1 MTRALLVSAAWLAL
15 AAPALA
21 QSQPRSAGD
30 LTRDLNA
37 APPGAVVTPPS
48 TANTPPPSRP
58 ATQPPVG
65 APAATRPLTNAA
77 VRPPRNSTPAPS
89 APTASA
95 APATATAPTDTAEI
109 TPPPPPPAVLDAAAI
124 RDLPFTVDVPR
135 GLEIVGRKPAPDVG
149 IYMVRKAGVPLVMIY
164 AGPASQ
170 FPIYDGE
177 LVRAG
182 GRSSLVVTEDGRR
195 RAMEHLFEREASPA
209 QIHVWVASVDGADR
223 DLAERIAQSVDAR

>member
-21 QSQPRSAGD
+21 QSEPRSASD

-37 APPGAVVTPPS
+37 APPGAAATPP
-48 TANTPPPSRP
+48 A
-58 ATQPPVG
+58 PV
-65 APAATRPLTNAA
+65 
-77 VRPPRNSTPAPS
+77 STPTP
-89 APTASA
+89 
-95 APATATAPTDTAEI
+95 APATAPSRTVAPPTSRPASSRPLTTAAVQPPPAGPPPASAPVPTSPPVVVAEAAP
-109 TPPPPPPAVLDAAAI
+109 PPPPPPAVLDAAAV

-135 GLEIVGRKPAPDVG
+135 GLEIMGRKPAPDVG

-177 LVRAG
+177 LIRAG

-195 RAMEHLFEREASPA
+195 LAMEHLFERETAPA
-209 QIHVWVASVDGADR
+209 HIHVWVASVDGADR
-223 DLAERIAQSVDAR
+223 QLAERIAQSVDAR

>member
-37 APPGAVVTPPS
+37 APPGVGVTPPAA
-48 TANTPPPSRP
+48 TTPPPARP
-58 ATQPPVG
+58 AVQPPVS
-65 APAATRPLTNAA
+65 APAATRPLTTAA
-77 VRPPRNSTPAPS
+77 VQPPRTSPPPPASTS
-89 APTASA
+89 APVETSEI
-95 APATATAPTDTAEI
+95 AP
-109 TPPPPPPAVLDAAAI
+109 PPPPPPAVLDAAAI
-124 RDLPFTVDVPR
+124 RDLPFIVDIPR

-149 IYMVRKAGVPLVMIY
+149 IYVVRKAGVPLIMIY
-164 AGPASQ
+164 AGPTSQ

-177 LVRAG
+177 LIRAG

-195 RAMEHLFEREASPA
+195 RAMEHLFEREAAPA
-209 QIHVWVASVDGADR
+209 HIHVWVASVDGADR